1 LYCSNSGQS
10 ANKHKGFRMKRKLAI
25 LLSFLTLLVM
35 PRVPVMAHHGS
46 QGYDLKSP
54 RKTLKGT
61 VTRFAWENPHA
72 QIYIDVKDEKGN
84 VVNWAMELNNPGNL
98 VGLGWTHSS
107 MKAGDQVTVTFSPGK
122 EGRPIGICVDV
133 LYPDGR
139 KLHSSQGCTGEQ
151 EGTFEKLY
159 PQGKQ

>member
-1 LYCSNSGQS
+1 MKCTLAMLFAFLVGLAMSG
-10 ANKHKGFRMKRKLAI
+10 
-25 LLSFLTLLVM
+25 
-35 PRVPVMAHHGS
+35 VPAEAHHGS
-46 QGYDLKSP
+46 QGYDLNAP

-61 VTRFAWENPHA
+61 VTRFAWQNPHA
-72 QIYIDVKDEKGN
+72 QLYLDAKDDKGN
-84 VVNWAMELNNPGNL
+84 VVNWGMELNNPGNL

-107 MKAGDQVTVTFSPGK
+107 IKTGDEVTVEFFPGK

-133 LYPDGR
+133 FYTDGR
-139 KLHSSQGCTGEQ
+139 KLHSSQGCSGQQ